1 MYPPPLP
8 PQSAQHGRTTAAQ
21 APGPKPSTSHAVTR
35 VSQRDGGNLY
45 ANSLTY
51 ALLASFY
58 YCPMSSGVL
67 SELLSPSISRGG
79 SLVAAVA
86 VPRRLHNARYAVLV
100 EELRAKHDAVALGL
114 HRVGILTRDG
124 PGGPAHYTLVNP
136 PPGMPLYSGS
146 IGCDTV
152 FVLAHTHVELAQ
164 K

>member
-1 MYPPPLP
+1 
-8 PQSAQHGRTTAAQ
+8 
-21 APGPKPSTSHAVTR
+21 
-35 VSQRDGGNLY
+35 
-45 ANSLTY
+45 
-51 ALLASFY
+51 
-58 YCPMSSGVL
+58 VL